1 MYYTK
6 VMNIFSKDKR
16 ARNKDGTFK
25 TDVWWTP
32 WSDAWEYKLS
42 DDLKDMLERTA
53 WTFIEA
59 FIGALVVAPLA
70 GVEAESIQLAA
81 IAGGGAALAV
91 VKTYS
96 KKQITK

>member
-1 MYYTK
+1 
-6 VMNIFSKDKR
+6 
-16 ARNKDGTFK
+16 
-25 TDVWWTP
+25 
-32 WSDAWEYKLS
+32 
-42 DDLKDMLERTA
+42 MLERTA

-70 GVEAESIQLAA
+70 GIEAEAIQLAA

-91 VKTYS
+91 VKTYA